1 MFGIALIFIASFIA
15 FLLEIYIAD
24 DEFMLQNGFIA
35 SVSGVIVST
44 PARLFNGGIIDLV
57 HFLKYF
63 KLSIGIT
70 FVSFLLIFLFSHKGK
85 RILSILTSFLGFV
98 FGHSLVTGIISG
110 LLAGGFVLTFSII
123 ISVILSLIIYFVF
136 RNKSFYTFF
145 DHLINVSDD

>member
-24 DEFMLQNGFIA
+24 DEFMLKNGFIA
-35 SVSGVIVST
+35 SISGVIVST

-123 ISVILSLIIYFVF
+123 ISVILSLIIYFIF